1 MIQEKVNQEF
11 RLKNIN
17 GTRNYFVV
25 EVKQNELM
33 SKTHKKVFTTLS
45 YIEQFFIFTS
55 TVTKC

>member
-1 MIQEKVNQEF
+1 MIQEKVNQEL

-17 GTRNYFVV
+17 ETRNYFVV

-33 SKTHKKVFTTLS
+33 SKTHKKVCTTLN
-45 YIEQFFIFTS
+45 YIEQFFIFAS